1 MKKQHL
7 HLCVYRCETCGGPV
21 VAGSLGIRETEIT
34 KEIDIRQVGTV
45 CLSCGHGQEKNE
57 AVALNL
63 PPVEWDLSF
72 RGISGQEPAGETGG
86 QAAESTGTSGY
97 SLKVA

>member
-1 MKKQHL
+1 MKQHL
-7 HLCVYRCETCGGPV
+7 HLCVYRCDRCGGPV

-34 KEIDIRQVGTV
+34 KEIDIRQVGAV

-57 AVALNL
+57 AITRYF

-72 RGISGQEPAGETGG
+72 SGVSGKEPASEATG
-86 QAAESTGTSGY
+86 QARQRESTT
-97 SLKVA
+97 LPVIA

>member
-1 MKKQHL
+1 MRKQHL

-57 AVALNL
+57 TVARHFLQ
-63 PPVEWDLSF
+63 VEWDLSF
-72 RGISGQEPAGETGG
+72 RGISGQEPADEPGG
-86 QAAESTGTSGY
+86 QAAGSTTTSGY